1 MVSEEHA
8 KKAMQIILHAG
19 DARLKC
25 MEALEALEK
34 FDVISAEKDLAA
46 AQEDIV
52 AAHQIQTVELQREA
66 NGDECEYSIL
76 LTHAQDTCMTVY
88 SEMNIA
94 DHLIKLTKAIDERLK
109 ALENK

>member
-1 MVSEEHA
+1 MISEEHA

-25 MEALEALEK
+25 MEALKSLDT
-34 FDVISAEKDLAA
+34 FDIEGARNFLAQ
-46 AQEDIV
+46 AQVDIV
-52 AAHQIQTVELQREA
+52 EAHKIQTVELQSEA
-66 NGDECEYSIL
+66 NGEECEYSIL

-94 DHLIKLTKAIDERLK
+94 EHLIDLTEALDRRFK
-109 ALENK
+109 ALEEK